1 MPVTVEYRVKFY
13 DTDAMNV
20 VHHSNYIRWFE
31 TGRVEFLRSIGITL
45 DDMMNDGYVFPI
57 TDVKAKYVSP
67 GYFDDVVCIET
78 RPTAL
83 TRAKMA
89 FDYRI
94 YRKSDGVTLVHG
106 HTQNVFTNR
115 ETGQITRLPAKY
127 YERLQ
132 AAMERETASEE

>member
-1 MPVTVEYRVKFY
+1 MAVVVEYHVNFY
-13 DTDAMNV
+13 DTDAMGV

-31 TGRVEFLRSIGITL
+31 IGRVEYLRSLGITL
-45 DDMMNDGYVFPI
+45 DDLMGDGFLFPI
-57 TDVKAKYVSP
+57 TEVAAKYVSP
-67 GYFDDVVCIET
+67 GYFDDLLCIEV
-78 RPTAL
+78 TATEL
-83 TRAKMA
+83 TKVKMA

-94 YRKSDGVTLVHG
+94 FRKSDGKTLVEG

-132 AAMERETASEE
+132 ASIQ